1 VQAIRLTGACLLVRL
16 LCCCLYDAHTRVA
29 CASANQPT
37 TDHPIDRQ
45 STVCAIVLGTHLRRG
60 CVCFEPPQ
68 VRYDG
73 YIQREAGLDPS
84 LAKASKTHKA
94 KKVDPTRSSEFAADI
109 HLEAYK
115 VHNNLNLN

>member
-1 VQAIRLTGACLLVRL
+1 M
-16 LCCCLYDAHTRVA
+16 RV
-29 CASANQPT
+29 CQSIHHRPP
-37 TDHPIDRQ
+37 PIDRQ